1 MYVCFTGDHL
11 VLDNQLVALPWGGL
25 FLLLSSFLKDAGL
38 RPLGLSSDPLKYLF
52 LLSFLSSYLGNH
64 IGESLWV

>member
-38 RPLGLSSDPLKYLF
+38 RPLGLSSVPI
-52 LLSFLSSYLGNH
+52 LLALVQLMLRQSH
-64 IGESLWV
+64 W